1 VHNWHRLP
9 DFPWDSLEP
18 FRVRA
23 AEASG
28 GVVDLSV
35 GTPVD
40 PTPTLVA
47 DALIAHANAPGYPT
61 TAGLIELRTH
71 ISRWLETELG
81 GIPGAGILPTI
92 GSKEAVATLP
102 WQLGIGAGDV
112 VVIPRIAYP
121 TYAVGAIA
129 AGAEVIATDTPEEV
143 SNASLIWLNSPGN
156 PTGDVMSAG
165 RLREVITYARS
176 RNIPLL
182 SDECYIELGWDA
194 EPVSALHPDAN
205 GGSLDGIVV
214 LHSLS
219 KRSNLAGYRFGHLAG
234 DPSIIATLL
243 ERRKHLG
250 SMVPL
255 PVQHAA
261 AAAYAD
267 QAHVS
272 EQRARYARRR
282 ELLKAALTA
291 SGFTIESSAA
301 GLYLWITRGEP
312 CWETVGWFADRGIV
326 VTPGDFYGEAGA
338 NHVRVALT
346 ATDAHVD
353 LAVQRLT

>member
-1 VHNWHRLP
+1 MHNWHRLP
-9 DFPWDSLEP
+9 DFPWDSLTP
-18 FRVRA
+18 FRARA
-23 AEASG
+23 VEVPG

-40 PTPTLVA
+40 PTPTLIQ

-61 TAGLIELRTH
+61 TAGLPELQRS
-71 ISRWLETELG
+71 IAGWLETELG
-81 GIPGAGILPTI
+81 AVPGAGILPTI

-121 TYAVGAIA
+121 TYAVGAVA

-143 SNASLIWLNSPGN
+143 ENASLMWLNSPGN
-156 PTGDVMSAG
+156 PTGEVISAD
-165 RLREVITYARS
+165 RLREVISLARS

-194 EPVSALHPDAN
+194 EPISALHPDAN
-205 GGSLDGIVV
+205 GGSLEGIVV

-234 DPSIIATLL
+234 DPQIIATLL

-261 AAAYAD
+261 AAAHAD
-267 QAHVS
+267 QVHVD
-272 EQRARYARRR
+272 EQRNRYARRR
-282 ELLKAALTA
+282 EILKSALVAA
-291 SGFTIESSAA
+291 GFTIESSVA
-301 GLYLWITRGEP
+301 GLYLWITRAEP
-312 CWETVGWFADRGIV
+312 CWDTVAWFADRGIV
-326 VTPGDFYGEAGA
+326 VTPGDFYGVAGA

-353 LAVQRLT
+353 LAAERLA